1 MILAAL
7 FELAVIVGTRLACR
21 ALGLS
26 RAAVYRSKTPPR
38 RCGRRA
44 FLPIAQLS
52 IDERSNVLACLHS
65 ERFADSSPVTV
76 YYTLLDEGVRLCS
89 IRTMYRLLAHEEEN
103 VERRHGKKL
112 EKAKKPELL
121 AEKPN
126 QLWSWDITLLRG
138 PERGVWFYLYVVLD
152 VFSRRV
158 VGWLLARCQ
167 TGELATDLILDACRK
182 EGIPRGQLTLH
193 ADRGGPMKSQSVV
206 GLLSWLGVEKSYSRP
221 SISNDNPYSEA
232 CFKTLKYCPAFPEKF
247 GSFEDAISFLRL
259 FFAHYNTSHFHSG
272 ICYLPPDAVHFGLA
286 EGVLESRHQVE
297 MASYLLH
304 PDRYPRGAPRV
315 KCLPKAVWINQP
327 WGQLEALKNEPRTFL
342 N

>member
-1 MILAAL
+1 
-7 FELAVIVGTRLACR
+7 VVGTRLACR

-26 RAAVYRSKTPPR
+26 RATIYRSKIPAPLPR
-38 RCGRRA
+38 RRRVSA
-44 FLPIAQLS
+44 PISQLS
-52 IDERSNVLACLHS
+52 LEERSNVLACLHS

-76 YYTLLDEGVRLCS
+76 YYTLLDEGLRLCS
-89 IRTMYRLLAHEEEN
+89 IRTMYRLLAQEEEN
-103 VERRHGKKL
+103 VERRYGGRRL

-121 AEKPN
+121 AERPN

-167 TGELATDLILDACRK
+167 SGELATQLILDACRK

-232 CFKTLKYCPAFPEKF
+232 CFKTLKYCPAFPDRF
-247 GSFEDAISFLRL
+247 GSFEDAVAFMRH
-259 FFAHYNTSHFHSG
+259 FFVYYNSSHFHSG
-272 ICYLPPDAVHFGLA
+272 ICYLPPDAVHYGLA
-286 EGVLESRHQVE
+286 EGVLERRHQVE
-297 MASYLLH
+297 LASYELH
-304 PDRYPRGAPRV
+304 PDRYPRGAPRL

-327 WGQLEALKNEPRTFL
+327 WGQTEALKNESHVVL